1 MKKFLTKVIFLTAVG
16 LFSLTQGCAT
26 PPQPKTDT
34 DQIKHNADDS
44 YKELQHE
51 EHP

>member
-1 MKKFLTKVIFLTAVG
+1 MKTILTKTFLLTAVG
-16 LFSLTQGCAT
+16 LFFLAQGCAT